1 MLKFLASSMPQRF
14 SVCGALLAAILATGC
29 PKAPPPAS
37 QGENPQPPALD
48 FNRSNDGEPSATSA
62 HTSTDN
68 ADSIAK
74 LEAMGVKLTRDQAGA
89 VTVLDVVAADL
100 KDSDL
105 ELLKGLPSL
114 VDIDLAKSSIT
125 DEGLAFLASF
135 PKLKALGL
143 QRCNLV
149 TDAGLKHLE
158 SVPNLE
164 RLYLLYTLIGNDG
177 MEHVAKLKKLR
188 VLDLR
193 GSKVSN
199 AGLEKLRDHPSLVD
213 IKLRA
218 SSIDDEALPFLASMK
233 KLRSIEAEDTT
244 IVGTELGQLAV
255 LTDLQKLNLWRSYVD
270 ESSFAPLSVLTKLRD
285 LRLRGTAVRATVLST
300 LAASKDAL
308 IYLDLIECPINDD
321 ELAAI
326 ESFQKLETLE
336 IWQTNLGDAGLAHIG
351 KLANLKSLD
360 ISICP
365 NVTSAG
371 MTALVPLSKLET
383 LNLSQ
388 TGIDDTALDT
398 LSAMHQLKSLDVRL
412 TNVTDA
418 GVAKFQAAVPDCKVT
433 RQ

>member
-1 MLKFLASSMPQRF
+1 MQRILASAALATF
-14 SVCGALLAAILATGC
+14 LLAAGC
-29 PKAPPPAS
+29 PQSQTTYEAPNPPDTPAVVEYTGEPAATETAPPA
-37 QGENPQPPALD
+37 
-48 FNRSNDGEPSATSA
+48 
-62 HTSTDN
+62 DN

-74 LEAMGVKLTRDQAGA
+74 LEALGVKLTRDKAGA
-89 VTVLDVVAADL
+89 VTGLDVVAADL
-100 KDSDL
+100 KDADL

-114 VDIDLAKSSIT
+114 VDIDLAKSSVT
-125 DEGLAFLASF
+125 DAGLAALQSF
-135 PKLKALGL
+135 PNLKSLGL

-149 TDAGLKHLE
+149 TDAGLSHLE

-177 MEHVAKLKKLR
+177 MEHVAKLKKLK

-199 AGLEKLRDHPSLVD
+199 AGLEKLREHPALVD

-218 SSIDDEALPFLASMK
+218 SSIDDEALPILASIK
-233 KLRSIEAEDTT
+233 QLRSIEAEDTT
-244 IVGTELGQLAV
+244 IVGTELGQLAT

-285 LRLRGTAVRATVLST
+285 LRLRGTAVRATVLNT
-300 LAASKDAL
+300 LAASKDSL

-326 ESFQKLETLE
+326 EPFQRLETLE

-388 TGIDDTALDT
+388 TGIDDAALDT
-398 LSAMHQLKSLDVRL
+398 LSTMSQLKSLDVRL
-412 TNVTDA
+412 TSVTDA
-418 GVAKFQAAVPDCKVT
+418 GVAKFQAAVPNCKVT